1 VQNVKLQNVKLKLTG
16 RRSEDI
22 IRCVCQESGF
32 QPVSMTTHQ
41 DLLQSLKGFPIAIEK
56 IYPKSFTVRKG
67 LTYGL
72 IRTAGSK
79 KLVVLGEDDRVLKD
93 PFQGQSYRHASTLK
107 LCDLSPQNT
116 DCLMELFPFTKPI
129 SLREHRR
136 TIGTGDRLGVA
147 TPGHIRAVQKFR
159 VRPVLAQQ
167 SVRENTQT
175 GRSFEEVVSDAAW
188 AVFQES
194 YQEGYGADGDHLKS
208 LQEIKNALD
217 AGVSMITLDLSE
229 KLNPEAWDCPK
240 EELDRQFEK
249 EIDKGDAEV
258 WLHLFLEKEF
268 RFKGPHGDFSIRFD
282 EESAERNILLFHK
295 ATDFTEEAYQ
305 FIFSRFGNRRLVDF
319 EVSVDETPFAT
330 TPENHLFF
338 IIALLRR
345 GVKIDALAP
354 RFIGEFQKAID
365 YRGPLEDF
373 RKQLYQHVRIAKDY
387 GDYKISIHSGSDKFS
402 AFPAMGEL
410 AEGGL
415 HLKTA
420 GTSWLEAVRLI
431 ASLSPSLYREMH
443 RWALSK
449 FGDASKL
456 YHVTTD
462 LNRIPRLEEL
472 RDEELPALLDQDDSR
487 QLLHITYGYLLNAK
501 DGRGRYLFKDKLD
514 QILSQYEEDYWSLLE
529 RHIGKHLNSLGVEK
543 RDPEASSG

>member
-1 VQNVKLQNVKLKLTG
+1 
-16 RRSEDI
+16 
-22 IRCVCQESGF
+22 
-32 QPVSMTTHQ
+32 MTAHT
-41 DLLQSLKGFPIAIEK
+41 DPIQSLKGFPIELQK
-56 IYPKSFTVRKG
+56 VYFKSFTSRKG

-72 IRTAGSK
+72 IRTGEGK
-79 KLVVLGEDDRVLKD
+79 KLVVWGENAPVLAD
-93 PFQGQSYRHASTLK
+93 PFKGKCYPHTTTLK
-107 LCDLSPQNT
+107 SCDLSPQNT
-116 DCLMELFPFTKPI
+116 NCLMELFPFTKPV
-129 SLREHRR
+129 SLWGHRI

-188 AVFQES
+188 AVFQEN
-194 YQEGYGADGDHLKS
+194 YQDGYGADGDHLKS
-208 LQEIKNALD
+208 LQEIKDALH

-229 KLNPEAWDCPK
+229 KLKPEASDYPK
-240 EELDRQFEK
+240 EQLDHQFKK

-258 WLHLFLEKEF
+258 LLHLFLDKEF
-268 RFKGPHGDFSIRFD
+268 RFKGPRGEFSIQFD
-282 EESAERNILLFHK
+282 EESAKRNILLFHK
-295 ATDFTEEAYQ
+295 AIDFTEEVYQ
-305 FIFSRFGNRRLVDF
+305 FLFSRFGNRHVVDF
-319 EVSVDETPFAT
+319 EISVDETPFPT

-338 IIALLRR
+338 VIALTHR
-345 GVKIDALAP
+345 GVKIDAIAP
-354 RFIGEFQKAID
+354 RFVGEFQKAID
-365 YRGPLEDF
+365 YRGNLEDF
-373 RKQLYQHVRIAKDY
+373 RKQFYQHVLIAQHY
-387 GDYKISIHSGSDKFS
+387 GNYKISIHSGSDKFS
-402 AFPAMGEL
+402 AFPPMGEL
-410 AEGGL
+410 AGGL

-462 LNRIPRLEEL
+462 LNRIPKLEEL
-472 RDEELPALLDQDDSR
+472 QDQELPTLLDQNDSR

-501 DGRGRYLFKDKLD
+501 DGRGRYLFKDKIR
-514 QILSQYEEDYWSLLE
+514 QILSQYEEDYWSFLE
-529 RHIGKHLNSLGVEK
+529 RHIEKHLNFLGVDKPDSEP
-543 RDPEASSG
+543 DSE